1 MAQLKDNMVPYL
13 TRKEIK
19 NLVVRLAREIEGD
32 YQGQELIL
40 ICPLKGSVLF
50 LADLV
55 RCLKLNL
62 QVDFVAVTSTPSGSL
77 RVTKDIST
85 NITGKH
91 VLIVE
96 EIIDSGRKV
105 NSLKNYLLSSK
116 PASLKVATL
125 IDKPA
130 RRELPIVA
138 DYIGRT
144 IDDRFIVGYGM
155 DTEELG
161 RNYPDIYYLKH

>member
-1 MAQLKDNMVPYL
+1 MVPYL

-105 NSLKNYLLSSK
+105 NSLKNHLLSSK